1 MTEQTQLILGMFV
14 PIYAIGG
21 WALKILWDMN
31 ARIGDLRTEMKAELA
46 DIKAEIRSINKRLDS
61 LETGIVTKR

>member
-1 MTEQTQLILGMFV
+1 MTEQTQLILGLFV

-31 ARIGDLRTEMKAELA
+31 TQLGE
-46 DIKAEIRSINKRLDS
+46 IKGEIREIKLEIREIKTRLDH
-61 LETGIVTKR
+61 LESGIVTKR